1 MKIRG
6 WALVPRSTVNK
17 RLWTLE
23 KKFCKR
29 IYHCVIVRKINDRM
43 CGLNLKWSCWHFRA
57 RVLSPGCI
65 RFWSSLKFTV
75 TKKVTVSWGAC
86 AVEFIETDLL
96 KDRIPWI
103 FSVQTL
109 YAKCMYF
116 LSICKCIH
124 IAFWCIQKWRWEK
137 PGAPSLSTRTSQ
149 LLADFVNYYW
159 LTSVDY

>member
-86 AVEFIETDLL
+86 AVEFIETDLR
-96 KDRIPWI
+96 KGRIRWI
-103 FSVQTL
+103 FSVQTEL
-109 YAKCMYF
+109 FTQNVFTCSPFASVFTLHFDVY
-116 LSICKCIH
+116 
-124 IAFWCIQKWRWEK
+124 RNEDEK
-137 PGAPSLSTRTSQ
+137 SLGLLRSPHAP
-149 LLADFVNYYW
+149 VNY
-159 LTSVDY
+159 